1 MALNDVTFNLGQG
14 GLGRPLPGQD
24 HISAMLFY
32 TGTLPSGFSSTDRIK
47 KVFSLA
53 DAETLGILGD
63 YSDETKATASY
74 TVTTAGTAGETVEL
88 KVLEPNGYKSL
99 GVATIPASATTTT
112 SAAAIADTINQGT
125 FSHGYSAVALVA
137 LVTITARPGL
147 GVFLNTGTPLVSVI
161 TGVGGSPTHA
171 GTIAQ
176 FGSGALVDGAASLQ
190 ATWHYHISEYFRIQ
204 PQGVLYIGMYAVPS
218 TYDFADLATMQQYA
232 NGEIRQAFVLCDAL
246 VYTSGNAAI
255 QAAQAVCNTLFTN
268 HMPLS
273 SVLLTFNYTAATL
286 SALTT
291 LSGLNSKNV
300 SVVIGQDGDA
310 QGFGLFKAT
319 AKTISN
325 GGACLGTVSLAKV
338 SEDIA
343 WIGKFNISNG
353 TENNVAAF
361 VNGSLVSSQST
372 SLLNNLNTYRY
383 IFAIKKVGYEGT
395 FWNDSH
401 TCILQNS
408 DYAYI
413 ENNRTID
420 KAVRN
425 LYVTYLPDLN
435 GPLVVNTNGTLKD
448 TDIAKF
454 ETKGNEALDQMERDE
469 EISAKKVVVDPK
481 QNVLTNSEL
490 AVTVDLVPV
499 GVARNIKV
507 NIGYKLSIQ

>member
-1 MALNDVTFNLGQG
+1 
-14 GLGRPLPGQD
+14 
-24 HISAMLFY
+24 
-32 TGTLPSGFSSTDRIK
+32 
-47 KVFSLA
+47 
-53 DAETLGILGD
+53 
-63 YSDETKATASY
+63 
-74 TVTTAGTAGETVEL
+74 
-88 KVLEPNGYKSL
+88 
-99 GVATIPASATTTT
+99 
-112 SAAAIADTINQGT
+112 
-125 FSHGYSAVALVA
+125 
-137 LVTITARPGL
+137 
-147 GVFLNTGTPLVSVI
+147 
-161 TGVGGSPTHA
+161 
-171 GTIAQ
+171 
-176 FGSGALVDGAASLQ
+176 
-190 ATWHYHISEYFRIQ
+190 
-204 PQGVLYIGMYAVPS
+204 MYAVPS
-218 TYDFADLATMQQYA
+218 TYDFADLATMQQFA
-232 NGEIRQAFVLCDAL
+232 NGEIRQAFVYCDAL
-246 VYTSGNAAI
+246 AYTSGNAAI

-319 AKTISN
+319 GKTISN

-343 WIGKFNISNG
+343 WIGKFNISDG

-361 VNGSLVSSQST
+361 VNGALVSSQST

-383 IFAIKKVGYEGT
+383 VFAIKKVGYEGT

-401 TCILQNS
+401 TCVLQNS

-435 GPLVVNTNGTLKD
+435 GPLVVNSNGTLKD